1 MDAVTIKDI
10 AKECGVSVSTVSR
23 AMNGHRDINQKTREK
38 ILEVIARSGYVPN
51 NSARNL
57 KRLESRA
64 VALLVKGMDN
74 MFFQDIIDVIEKE
87 IHDRKYSCILQR
99 VEENEDEVDLA
110 LELGKEK
117 NL

>member
-23 AMNGHRDINQKTREK
+23 GDERTQGYQSENQRKNPGGDCP
-38 ILEVIARSGYVPN
+38 V
-51 NSARNL
+51 
-57 KRLESRA
+57 RLRAQQQCQKSENVWNPRA

-87 IHDRKYSCILQR
+87 IHDRKIFPAFCSGWRKMRMRWIWLW
-99 VEENEDEVDLA
+99 NW
-110 LELGKEK
+110 
-117 NL
+117 